1 MNATKWSSL
10 SGFCQYLARAGYCTI
25 DETPKG
31 WYIAYIDK
39 DPATLEKQKR
49 KERREKSDL
58 SEEERERKRI
68 EKQLKKAQRE
78 AEGKDESAPTELQK
92 QVKLMRTGKKP
103 SPRSGKY
110 QRKKHWPKLYNTWD
124 IYVHNVF

>member
-92 QVKLMRTGKKP
+92 QGDEKVTFSLFSKAKKEEGP
-103 SPRSGKY
+103 EKEEIGRA
-110 QRKKHWPKLYNTWD
+110 H
-124 IYVHNVF
+124 V